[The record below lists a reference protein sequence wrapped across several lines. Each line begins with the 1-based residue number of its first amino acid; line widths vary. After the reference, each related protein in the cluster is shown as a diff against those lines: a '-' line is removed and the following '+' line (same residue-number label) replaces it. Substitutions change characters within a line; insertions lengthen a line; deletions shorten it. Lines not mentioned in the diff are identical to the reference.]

1 MGSQRLAATMVD
13 SSIPYRPWK
22 NKLLQMWKLACSVEQ
37 GIIVLLQS
45 LPNNKKVEKAV
56 NPCRNVSPKKSFES
70 ISRLCAD
77 VTSCKKLG
85 KVLHTDFSSNLKN
98 PILGPFWINF
108 GPYPSKNNFLS
119 LKNHFSQF

>member
-45 LPNNKKVEKAV
+45 LPNNKKVEKF
-56 NPCRNVSPKKSFES
+56 P
-70 ISRLCAD
+70 
-77 VTSCKKLG
+77 
-85 KVLHTDFSSNLKN
+85 
-98 PILGPFWINF
+98 
-108 GPYPSKNNFLS
+108 
-119 LKNHFSQF
+119 LKNHLSQFQGFVLM